1 MRILVALGSQPKN
14 QPISQALISRLSARE
29 REIAALICDGLSNK
43 EIARHLQITEGTVKI
58 HLHNIYG
65 KLELRNRTALA
76 AVVQAW
82 KIGSD
87 EFDFAT
93 TPVVLSKTHELSG
106 GLAVAAR

>member
-1 MRILVALGSQPKN
+1 MRILVALGNQPKN
-14 QPISQALISRLSARE
+14 QPMSQALIARLSARE

-43 EIARHLQITEGTVKI
+43 EAARQLQITEGTVKI

-76 AVVQAW
+76 AVMQTW

-87 EFDFAT
+87 ESDFAT
-93 TPVVLSKTHELSG
+93 TPVVLSKTHELSD
-106 GLAVAAR
+106 GLAVVAR

>member
-14 QPISQALISRLSARE
+14 QPKSQALIPRLSARE
-29 REIAALICDGLSNK
+29 REIAELICDGLSNK
-43 EIARHLQITEGTVKI
+43 EIARHLQIAEGTVKI

-65 KLELRNRTALA
+65 KLELRKRTALA

-93 TPVVLSKTHELSG
+93 TPVVLSRTHELSG